1 MVPATL
7 HREHVH
13 DQAPVEGLER
23 QKRSDE
29 RIVAASRVKDVAP
42 ENGSTTSRHAERND
56 VVDAQSSL
64 QRIGRRR
71 MIPSDDPG
79 CGDCPWSINQPSMRA
94 HSGSIC
100 TSRMEH
106 GVLPA
111 ELITRF
117 RVAGLARASGRIVPR
132 GHWWGAG

>member
-7 HREHVH
+7 RRGHVH

-29 RIVAASRVKDVAP
+29 RTVAASHVKDVAP

-64 QRIGRRR
+64 KRIGD
-71 MIPSDDPG
+71 I
-79 CGDCPWSINQPSMRA
+79 
-94 HSGSIC
+94 
-100 TSRMEH
+100 
-106 GVLPA
+106 
-111 ELITRF
+111 
-117 RVAGLARASGRIVPR
+117 RVIEDR
-132 GHWWGAG
+132 